1 MWWYILGATVLIF
14 LIYFIWG
21 NVTIKIKYLKVESK
35 GLPPAFSGL
44 KIAHVSDVHNTK
56 KWGKTEKILSAL
68 KEERVDAIFLTGDL
82 IDSRLTDEKVGLA
95 FAENLQKIAQVYFV
109 LGNHEARLKDLDK
122 IIQKLKS
129 FGVIVLINS
138 SVEIEK
144 QGDKITILG
153 VADPV
158 LHAKYRSGEEK
169 AEMQKALLKTV
180 KGVNGYTVLLSH
192 RPEHFDLY
200 ESKGINLIFA
210 GHAHGG
216 QIQLPFIGGVY
227 APAQG
232 IFPKFDKGIFEKNN
246 TKMILSGGVGN
257 GFFATR
263 IFNRPEVLIIE
274 LK

>member
-1 MWWYILGATVLIF
+1 MWIYIVGAVFLIF
-14 LIYFIWG
+14 LVYFIWG
-21 NVTIKIKYLKVESK
+21 NVALKIKYLKVESK

-68 KEERVDAIFLTGDL
+68 NKDKVDGIFLTGDL

-95 FAENLQKIAQVYFV
+95 FAQELQKIAQVYFV
-109 LGNHEARLKDLDK
+109 LGNHESRLVNLDE
-122 IIQKLKS
+122 IIQKLQS

-138 SVEIEK
+138 NVEIER
-144 QGDKITILG
+144 QGDKITVLG

-158 LHAKYRSGEEK
+158 LHAKYRSKREREVVEK
-169 AEMQKALLKTV
+169 NLDETLSCKT
-180 KGVNGYTVLLSH
+180 GYTILLSH

-200 ESKGINLIFA
+200 VEKGVNLVFA

-263 IFNRPEVLIIE
+263 IFNRPELLIIE